1 MATILEVEASIDRHY
16 NTNLTQIADLNI
28 KMNILTQLHNNLFTQ
43 NNFHQDLKLLKE
55 LHANYQA
62 VLTQQAQQMQQSSN
76 IASSVYGSAVNLGGI
91 NNTTQG
97 GFASAVN
104 LNGNNQTTQ
113 VHDTGDN
120 RLSLNTAPAVVEQ
133 PAQVAQQQVTIAP
146 KKLVAAKGYEI
157 KPLLFKEFELE
168 LINIGMTQAFE
179 VKLKKGV
186 SMAELSRIPTIEE
199 IEGDLIVINDEVRIF
214 QNMMMHADDKK
225 VQGTTCEN
233 NKEHNFIVAKN
244 KPKNVLTEMLAKA
257 NFELAGIVAGV
268 NACGEPLKTQL
279 SKFITDIYVPYILI
293 AFRKNQIPIGLDN
306 LVKDYTNLITY
317 CEGRVEKG
325 YPSIVLDVNA
335 AIRLGDKAIK
345 SIHDNTL
352 AVLEALK
359 DDDEYNSSNCIGNL
373 KTLPL
378 YEKVRFLYISSEVTS
393 GLVGNNSFFEMLENV
408 TVPVPLK
415 IDSSGSFQIYNYIH
429 DTSKDINRTLMFDG
443 QHTYSIFKYDAEY
456 YIFKN

>member
-91 NNTTQG
+91 NNATQG

-133 PAQVAQQQVTIAP
+133 PTQVAQQQVTVAP